1 MNDLHPWLDGETP
14 EPSLDPEARRELE
27 AWDRMVASFRAS
39 APRGSAPHRLEQR
52 VMSEIHALP
61 QRTALRAALAWLVR
75 PAPFRVPPLA
85 AVGATAAI
93 IAMLAVSLRG
103 APTPAPLADAPDA
116 AAVVYVQF
124 LLDAPGATSVAVAGD
139 FTEWQPEHALEDL
152 DGDGIWTGR
161 VPIEPGVH
169 SYMFVI
175 DGREWLTDP
184 LADRYQDDGF
194 GNRNA
199 VLAVVAGA

>member
-1 MNDLHPWLDGETP
+1 MNDLHRGLDGETP
-14 EPSLDPEARRELE
+14 ERSPDSAEGRELD
-27 AWDRMVASFRAS
+27 AWNRMLESFRAA
-39 APRGSAPHRLEQR
+39 APAGAAPPWLEQR
-52 VMSEIHALP
+52 VMSEIDALP
-61 QRTALRAALAWLVR
+61 RRTAFQAALAWLVR
-75 PAPFRVPPLA
+75 PAPIRIPPLA
-85 AVGATAAI
+85 ALGATAVVVAL
-93 IAMLAVSLRG
+93 LALPMRR
-103 APTPAPLADAPDA
+103 DA
-116 AAVVYVQF
+116 APAAGTAGGEGAVVYVQF
-124 LLDAPGATSVAVAGD
+124 MLDAPGATSVAVAGD
-139 FTEWQPEHALEDL
+139 FTAWQPEHTLQDL
-152 DGDGIWTGR
+152 DGDGVWTGR